1 MKPVRVQSG
10 YVTTDTAL
18 TTSRTTLFCV
28 YACGGNDGLGGNVNR
43 HWDFKNGS
51 SGGDVLYRVQRYSN
65 GGYAPIGELEI
76 PAWGIVFPDGIYV
89 DLSWTP
95 LSSSSAMTVFYQQ

>member
-10 YVTTDTAL
+10 YVTADTAL

-28 YACGGNDGLGGNVNR
+28 YACGGTRLGGNVNH

-51 SGGDVLYRVQRYSN
+51 SSGDVLYRVQRYSN

-76 PAWGIVFPDGIYV
+76 PDAGIVFPDGIYI
-89 DLSWTP
+89 DLSWVP